1 MVILKIIMTKNIFDL
16 SVSEEVI
23 ARINTL
29 SPESQPLWGKMSV
42 DQMLAHCCVTYEY
55 VFTPEKFK
63 KPNAFVRMIMKW
75 FVKGI
80 VTNEN
85 PYKRSSQTAPDFVIQ
100 GNKNFEEEKARLI
113 SFIQQVQTLG
123 AQHFDGKESHSFGV
137 LNTHE
142 WNNMFYKHLNHHL
155 EQFEV

>member
-1 MVILKIIMTKNIFDL
+1 MNKNIFDL
-16 SVSEEVI
+16 SVREEVV
-23 ARINTL
+23 ARINLL

-42 DQMLAHCCVTYEY
+42 DQMLAHCNVTYEY
-55 VFTPEKFK
+55 VFEPNKYK
-63 KPNAFVRMIMKW
+63 KPNAFVRLMLKT
-75 FVKGI
+75 FVKGL
-80 VTNEN
+80 VTNDKA
-85 PYKRSSQTAPDFVIQ
+85 YKKSSQTAPDFVIQ

-137 LNTHE
+137 LNAHE

-155 EQFEV
+155 EQFGV